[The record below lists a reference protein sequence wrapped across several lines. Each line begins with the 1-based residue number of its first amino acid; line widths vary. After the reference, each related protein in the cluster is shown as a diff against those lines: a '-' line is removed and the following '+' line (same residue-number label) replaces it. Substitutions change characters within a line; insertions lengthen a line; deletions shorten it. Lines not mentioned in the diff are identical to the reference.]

1 MKPFS
6 PTAPHTPAAVRRLH
20 RALLSALLIP
30 GGLCLLPPSRL
41 LADPRPRPT
50 TPPAAAAA
58 LPAVATSAPLK
69 LDWLDTSRQRSVP
82 VLIYLPPVS
91 PASQAEPVPVIIFSH
106 GLGGSREG
114 YSYLGQHW
122 SKSGYASVHVQHLGS
137 DDAVWREALPAER
150 MQAVRRAAATPANA
164 LARPADVTFVID
176 ELTRQN
182 QDPKSPLHG
191 RLDLSRIGAAGHSFG
206 GFTVMAI
213 AGQSFRGGVS
223 PLADSRVKA
232 VVQMSAPVIGGQRV
246 PQENFDNIRI
256 PVFHMTGTLD
266 DSPVGDTA
274 AADRRIPYDRM
285 QHASTCLVIFK
296 DGDHMI
302 FSGRMQRD
310 PGREA
315 ADEVFQKLI
324 SKSTTA
330 FWDAHLKNKAES
342 RKWLYDGGF
351 TSALGSSG
359 TFEHKAPAD

>member
-6 PTAPHTPAAVRRLH
+6 PTAPHTPASRRLH

-30 GGLCLLPPSRL
+30 GGLSILHPSTAQ
-41 LADPRPRPT
+41 ADPRPRPVIAPA
-50 TPPAAAAA
+50 TPTASPTAPA
-58 LPAVATSAPLK
+58 SAPLK
-69 LDWLDTSRQRSVP
+69 LDWVDASRQRPVP
-82 VLIYLPPVS
+82 VLIYLPPVT
-91 PASQAEPVPVIIFSH
+91 PASKSEPVPVIIFSH

-114 YSYLGQHW
+114 YAYLGQHW
-122 SKSGYASVHVQHLGS
+122 SQAGYASVHVQHLGS
-137 DDAVWREALPAER
+137 DDAVWREARPAER
-150 MQAVRRAAATPANA
+150 MQAVKRAAATPANA
-164 LARPADVTFVID
+164 LARPADVSFVID

-232 VVQMSAPVIGGQRV
+232 VIQMSAPVIGGQRV

-274 AADRRIPYDRM
+274 AVDRRIPYDRM
-285 QHASTCLVIFK
+285 QHSSTSLVIFK

-310 PGREA
+310 PEREA

-342 RKWLYDGGF
+342 RKWFYEGGF
-351 TSALGSSG
+351 TTALGSSG
-359 TFEHKAPAD
+359 TFEHKAPAE

>member
-1 MKPFS
+1 MKPLPSSAHLTTVSLRF
-6 PTAPHTPAAVRRLH
+6 LH
-20 RALLSALLIP
+20 RALLPALLIP
-30 GGLCLLPPSRL
+30 GSLCLLQPSKV
-41 LADPRPRPT
+41 LADPRPRPAT
-50 TPPAAAAA
+50 APAAPTAS
-58 LPAVATSAPLK
+58 PAVPASAPLK
-69 LDWLDTSRQRSVP
+69 LDWVDASRQRSVP
-82 VLIYLPPVS
+82 VLIYLPPAS
-91 PASQAEPVPVIIFSH
+91 PATKAEPVPVIIFSH

-122 SKSGYASVHVQHLGS
+122 SQAGYASVHVQHLGS
-137 DDAVWREALPAER
+137 DDAVWREARPAER
-150 MQAVRRAAATPANA
+150 MQAVKKAAATPANA

-191 RLDLSRIGAAGHSFG
+191 QLDLSRIGAAGHSFG

-223 PLADSRVKA
+223 PLADARVKA
-232 VVQMSAPVIGGQRV
+232 VIQMSAPVIGGQRV
-246 PQENFDNIRI
+246 AQEAFDNIRI

-266 DSPVGDTA
+266 DSPVGETM

-310 PGREA
+310 PEREA
-315 ADEVFQKLI
+315 ADEAFQKLI
-324 SKSTTA
+324 TKSTTA
-330 FWDAHLKNKAES
+330 FWDAHLKNKADS
-342 RKWLYDGGF
+342 RKWLYEGGF
-351 TSALGSSG
+351 TSVLGSSG
-359 TFEHKAPAD
+359 TFEHKAPAE